1 MTYYYRTSTPN
12 QLYDKHL
19 PLLKEVELKVLLVVI
34 RQTYG
39 YIDKNTGTYKEW
51 DWISISFFAKKTSTS
66 KRAIGLAIQQLI
78 DKKLIRV
85 KNEQGR
91 LVHTSVLRKYSNKLY
106 FKATLE

>member
-1 MTYYYRTSTPN
+1 MTYFYRTSSPN

-19 PLLKEVELKVLLVVI
+19 STLKEVELKVLLVVI

-39 YIDKNTGTYKEW
+39 YIDRDTGSYKEW
-51 DWISISFFAKKTSTS
+51 DWLTISFFAKKTSKS

-78 DKKLIRV
+78 DKGLIKV
-85 KNEQGR
+85 KNEQGEFADTP
-91 LVHTSVLRKYSNKLY
+91 HKRKHSNQLY